1 MNDRL
6 QATDMV
12 IRSGQ
17 DASSASSSCDKVL
30 QNCSFAQSSDII
42 DKNDVFFKHRIAKFD
57 ISDLE
62 WTNNIPECPV
72 YFPSKEEFE
81 DPLVFLQSIA
91 PEASKY
97 GNGPSNFSHA
107 KVVIDDIFLLNDL
120 SLLSTDC

>member
-1 MNDRL
+1 ML
-6 QATDMV
+6 
-12 IRSGQ
+12 
-17 DASSASSSCDKVL
+17 ASQIIPKVL
-30 QNCSFAQSSDII
+30 I
-42 DKNDVFFKHRIAKFD
+42 
-57 ISDLE
+57 
-62 WTNNIPECPV
+62 
-72 YFPSKEEFE
+72 